1 MNRVMK
7 MSDNLY
13 DINVVCNLLGTTSRT
28 LRFYEEKQ
36 IIASAERTDS
46 SRRQY
51 TSSQIEQIRNVLVL
65 RSLGLSV
72 KEIRS
77 LQKKDGNLRSAIELN
92 RAKIYA
98 CIAEKVKTLHLLNE
112 ALALLE
118 NGRDVFE
125 RNDERSIVPDKERE
139 KMVQICTGAIV
150 DDDADTLYLFLSDK
164 LRAYMPKEVYKKI
177 REDTLNPL
185 GAFIGVDRME
195 TVANFPNII
204 VQYVRYEKLGLMIKY
219 VFCNEKI
226 SGLWF
231 HYYEP

>member
-1 MNRVMK
+1 
-7 MSDNLY
+7 MSDKLY

-72 KEIRS
+72 KEIRA
-77 LQKKDGNLRSAIELN
+77 LQKNDGNLRSAIELN

-98 CIAEKVKTLHLLNE
+98 CIDEKVKTLHLLNE
-112 ALALLE
+112 TLALLE
-118 NGRDVFE
+118 NGRDVFAG
-125 RNDERSIVPDKERE
+125 NDERPIVPDRERE
-139 KMVQICTGAIV
+139 KTVQICTDAIV
-150 DDDADTLYLFLSDK
+150 DDDSDTLYLFLSDK
-164 LRAYMPKEVYKKI
+164 LRAYMPKEVYKKV
-177 REDTLNPL
+177 RADTVNPL

-219 VFCNEKI
+219 VFCDEKI